1 MRAPT
6 AICLWYPA
14 HNETDNVP
22 DIDTKYIQKIR
33 FSTGDVV
40 DGLAID
46 YTDGTSTEWHGGQ
59 GGHASEF
66 ELSNGEDITQIQV
79 CFDNQFIRGL
89 QFTTSNGTSLLLH
102 FSMISGLTH

>member
-1 MRAPT
+1 MRALT
-6 AICLWYPA
+6 IIRLWSQT

-79 CFDNQFIRGL
+79 CFDNQLIRGL
-89 QFTTSNGTSLLLH
+89 QFTTSDGTSLLLD
-102 FSMISGLTH
+102 FSMISSLTY

>member
-1 MRAPT
+1 MAIHPWSPT
-6 AICLWYPA
+6 
-14 HNETDNVP
+14 HSETDNVP
-22 DIDTKYIQKIR
+22 DINTKYIQKIR

-40 DGLAID
+40 DGLAVD
-46 YTDGTSTEWHGGQ
+46 YTDGTSTEWHGSQ

-89 QFTTSNGTSLLLH
+89 QFTTSDGASLPLYVLVV
-102 FSMISGLTH
+102 SSLTD